1 MHATQSGLEAGQE
14 AWRSW
19 NSAVCLIILQRFL
32 GIPSG
37 HFLDSSIL
45 PTLVSL
51 FFNKGED
58 IVYTNHADISGIHTH
73 SPPVG
78 RQGVSEFWGAFVK
91 EALDRLLFEHKQY
104 HRWSRTSFKSGSSL
118 SHIKKD
124 EQSPYLNQSWMKRLG
139 NFCKNLQ
146 SIEGDL
152 KDITG

>member
-1 MHATQSGLEAGQE
+1 MHGTQTGLKPGQE

-19 NSAVCLIILQRFL
+19 NSAVCFIILQRFL
-32 GIPSG
+32 GKSSG
-37 HFLDSSIL
+37 HFLDSSTL

-51 FFNKGED
+51 FFNQGED
-58 IVYTNHADISGIHTH
+58 FVYTNHAHISGIHTH

-104 HRWSRTSFKSGSSL
+104 HRWGRASFKSGGSL

-139 NFCKNLQ
+139 NFCR
-146 SIEGDL
+146 
-152 KDITG
+152 TFRA